1 MVLGGRRGGRSRDAA
16 ITTCAGTAGN
26 KKKVSKPHPKT
37 AVYTTNAA
45 GIAGIAYSVPTED
58 IGGGGSTG
66 GAGVP

>member
-1 MVLGGRRGGRSRDAA
+1 MVPETLPELRALVLLQ
-16 ITTCAGTAGN
+16 N
-26 KKKVSKPHPKT
+26 KKKKSQQNYIQNT
-37 AVYTTNAA
+37 AVCTANAV